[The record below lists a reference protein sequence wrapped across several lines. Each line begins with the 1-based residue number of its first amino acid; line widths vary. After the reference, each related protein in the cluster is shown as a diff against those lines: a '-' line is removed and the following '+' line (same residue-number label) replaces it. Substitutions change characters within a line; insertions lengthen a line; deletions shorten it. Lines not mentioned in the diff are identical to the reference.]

1 MEKKNI
7 AVTLV
12 ITVLTIVYF
21 IVYFGF
27 ILTILDGW
35 LWKVLL
41 AVFPLVFSG
50 IMVMVCL
57 ERIAEIRKGEEDDL
71 GQY

>member
-12 ITVLTIVYF
+12 ITALTIVYF

-27 ILTILDGW
+27 ILTILEGW

-41 AVFPLVFSG
+41 AVFPLAFSG
-50 IMVMVCL
+50 VMIMVCL